1 MIGTISSNKCPGLT
15 TNTSG
20 TASSGRLAPLDV
32 TSTSPAVRSRRARVN
47 ATIEQASG
55 LGVWGRA
62 VSVACRRRF
71 IFILAVVVGLER
83 CSQHTHNTPVHNRH
97 RRHRVLFPGNLAHS
111 TRENKTSEKD
121 SHEFAAFSQPTR
133 ESHPP
138 LVFWHCWLA
147 TGKALGLL
155 KLRIGNPQMFFLWET
170 FGWQSR
176 NWSNL

>member
-1 MIGTISSNKCPGLT
+1 MPRFDDKYLWDSIERSTCAPRCHQHFSGSTFQTGTSQRYNRAGVRTRSLRPGCLRRMPSSFHLHPCCGSRPRTLLAT
-15 TNTSG
+15 HAQHARTQS
-20 TASSGRLAPLDV
+20 ASSSSG
-32 TSTSPAVRSRRARVN
+32 SFSR
-47 ATIEQASG
+47 Q
-55 LGVWGRA
+55 LGP
-62 VSVACRRRF
+62 
-71 IFILAVVVGLER
+71 
-83 CSQHTHNTPVHNRH
+83 QHKR
-97 RRHRVLFPGNLAHS
+97 
-111 TRENKTSEKD
+111 NKTSEKD

-147 TGKALGLL
+147 TGRALGLL